1 MILEAKK
8 QIHLTYKSIKEIAR
22 DFGFEDEFYF
32 SRYFKKEVGISPKKF
47 REKVGISIV
56 AKKSIE

>member
-8 QIHLTYKSIKEIAR
+8 EIHLTYKSIKEIAR
-22 DFGFEDEFYF
+22 DLGFEDEFYF
-32 SRYFKKEVGISPKKF
+32 SRYFKKKVGVSPKTF
-47 REKVGISIV
+47 REQVGVSIV